1 MSAIDLR
8 LGRWQDA
15 LADVAEV
22 DALICDPPYSERTHS
37 AYRTMP
43 ETGRRSIDYPAMTPV
58 DVEVFV
64 SFWAARVRG
73 WFCVMTDDVLAPVW
87 KATLE
92 RAGRY
97 AFAPLACVEPGSRVR
112 VQGDGPANWSVWLV
126 VARPRSAVFVKWG
139 SLVGAYVL
147 PMSLTR
153 RGAREGQG
161 VMGGKPMALMQAI
174 VRDYSRPG
182 DLVCDP
188 CAGGGTTLLAAATEG
203 RRAVGAE
210 LDPATH
216 AKALKRIAAGY
227 TPRLFEASALELS
240 AATQAGLFEGVTGE
254 GEPEVMRRRRRPR
267 SP

>member
-1 MSAIDLR
+1 MTAIDLR

-15 LADVAEV
+15 LADVVEV
-22 DALICDPPYSERTHS
+22 DTLISDPPYSERTHD

-43 ETGRRSIDYPAMTPV
+43 ETGRRSIDYPALTPA
-58 DVEVFV
+58 DVEILV
-64 SFWAARVRG
+64 SAWSPRVRG

-126 VARPRSAVFVKWG
+126 VARPRSAVFLRWG

-161 VMGGKPMALMQAI
+161 IMGGKPMALMQAI

-182 DLVCDP
+182 DLIVDP

-203 RRAVGAE
+203 RRAIGAE

-240 AATQAGLFEGVTGE
+240 AAKQSGLFEGDE
-254 GEPEVMRRRRRPR
+254 HAEVMKRRRRRPR